1 MIWKWTR
8 HALIVEARKYETLR
22 DFRVKSNGAY
32 QAALKRDLLDE
43 ICGHMKPSKLGR
55 PSKQPPAN
63 ATPTP
68 EP

>member
-8 HALIVEARKYETLR
+8 HALIVEARKYQSRGEFQR
-22 DFRVKSNGAY
+22 GSSSAY
-32 QAALKRDLLDE
+32 QAARKRDLLDE
-43 ICGHMKPSKLGR
+43 ICGHMKPSK
-55 PSKQPPAN
+55 PPPAN